1 METADMKN
9 RRERAGNGA
18 PEYASASEQLKKTT
32 LDDVMSKNLS
42 PESSFGNRIMKLVI
56 ILGIIGVV
64 TMAVQG
70 WDRLVLLRM
79 ELQSIHWLYIVS
91 HAAIAFGIVNI
102 AVLIWRAVLVWK
114 YKPSESCCDG
124 ELPSCSVI
132 VPAYNEGELVLS
144 TLRSLAASDYPSDK
158 LQLIAVDD
166 GSVDDTWAWMCKA
179 KEELG
184 DRLAII
190 KQPENRGK
198 RHALYA
204 GFGMSR
210 GEVLVTVDSDSVV
223 VADTLRNL
231 VCPFAHNENI
241 GAVAG
246 NVRVLN
252 QKKGPI
258 PRMLDVIFVFSFDFI
273 RASQSMVNTVM
284 CTPGALSAY
293 RAHVVDDVL
302 EEWLAQTFCGQAANI
317 GEDRAMTNLI
327 LREGYYVTFQQNAVV
342 YTDVPTKYKT
352 LCKMFLRWARSNI
365 RETLVMSRFAFRRF
379 RQGSMLGA
387 RINLVLALLDLTKSQ
402 IFLVITFGLL
412 LWKPMEIGL
421 NILIGTLIFSS
432 LSALI
437 YLYKYRSTDAIWAY
451 GYSVF
456 WFFSL
461 SWITPYALF
470 TPHRAG
476 WLTRQIQSVQDVNPA
491 SAVQGTPVIMTPLKS
506 LESKI
511 STLGL
516 SLRPV
521 GVRRSRTAAIRQ
533 FFSL

>member
-9 RRERAGNGA
+9 RRVSTQSGA
-18 PEYASASEQLKKTT
+18 PEYGSASEQMKKTT
-32 LDDVMSKNLS
+32 LGDIMSKNLT
-42 PESSFGNRIMKLVI
+42 PESSLVNRLMKLAI
-56 ILGIIGVV
+56 ILGIIGV
-64 TMAVQG
+64 AVAAVEG
-70 WDRLVLLRM
+70 WDRLAQLRV
-79 ELQSIHWLYIVS
+79 ELKSIHWIYVMS
-91 HAAIAFGIVNI
+91 SAA
-102 AVLIWRAVLVWK
+102 AVFAVINLAALVWRIILVWK
-114 YKPSESCCDG
+114 YSPSKSCCDG

-144 TLRSLAASDYPSDK
+144 TLRSLAASDYPAGK

-166 GSVDDTWAWMCKA
+166 GSVDDTWDWMCKA

-184 DRLAII
+184 ERLTII

-204 GFGMSR
+204 GFGMSN
-210 GEVLVTVDSDSVV
+210 GEVLITVDSDSVV

-231 VCPFAHNENI
+231 VCPFAHDENI

-284 CTPGALSAY
+284 CTPGALAAY

-302 EEWLAQTFCGQAANI
+302 EEWLAQTFCGRAANI

-342 YTDVPTKYKT
+342 YTDVPTKYTT

-365 RETLVMSRFAFRRF
+365 RETIVMTGFAFRRF

-387 RINLVLALLDLTKSQ
+387 RINLLLSLLVLTKSQ
-402 IFLVITFGLL
+402 IFLFITFGMLI
-412 LWKPMEIGL
+412 WRPVEVGL
-421 NILIGTLIFSS
+421 NLLIGTIIFSS

-451 GYSVF
+451 GYGVF

-461 SWITPYALF
+461 SWITPYALL

-476 WLTRQIQSVQDVNPA
+476 WLTRQINTDQGVNPA
-491 SAVQGTPVIMTPLKS
+491 NGARNWSALTLPLAS
-506 LESKI
+506 LESRL
-511 STLGL
+511 STFALQ
-516 SLRPV
+516 LRASS
-521 GVRRSRTAAIRQ
+521 VRRSRAAIRQ